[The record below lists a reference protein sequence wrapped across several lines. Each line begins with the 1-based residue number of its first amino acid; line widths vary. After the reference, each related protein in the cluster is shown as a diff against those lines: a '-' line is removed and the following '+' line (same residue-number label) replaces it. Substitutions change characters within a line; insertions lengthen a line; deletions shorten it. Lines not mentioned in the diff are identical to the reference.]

1 MNTIIKILMDRDN
14 LSYEEAREIYEET
27 QEEIYEALENG
38 DCDIDDILSSNLCLE
53 PDYIFDL
60 I

>member
-1 MNTIIKILMDRDN
+1 MNKIIKILVDRDD
-14 LSYEEAREIYEET
+14 LTYEEAREIYEET
-27 QEEIYEALENG
+27 QEQIYEALENG
-38 DCDIDDILSSNLCLE
+38 DYGIDDILLDNLCLE

>member
-1 MNTIIKILMDRDN
+1 MNEIIKILMDRDG
-14 LSYEEAREIYEET
+14 LTCEEAREIYEET

-38 DCDIDDILSSNLCLE
+38 DCDVDDILSANLCLE
-53 PDYIFDL
+53 PDYIFCF

>member
-1 MNTIIKILMDRDN
+1 MNKIIKILIDRDD
-14 LSYEEAREIYEET
+14 LTYEEAREIYEET

-38 DCDIDDILSSNLCLE
+38 DCGIDDILLANLGLE